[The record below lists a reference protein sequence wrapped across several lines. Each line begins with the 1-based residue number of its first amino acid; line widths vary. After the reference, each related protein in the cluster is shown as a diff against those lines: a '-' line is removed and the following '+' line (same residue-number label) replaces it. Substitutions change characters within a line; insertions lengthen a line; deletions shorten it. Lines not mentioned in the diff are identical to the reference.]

1 MFSFTKSRSRLR
13 IKNSRSRPKKQDGS
27 ETLLAPPP
35 TGFAF
40 PLKDSPGI
48 KGKGSYFSYPY
59 WIIVGMFC
67 KFYQKLTLN
76 ASWNKS

>member
-40 PLKDSPGI
+40 LLKDSPGI
-48 KGKGSYFSYPY
+48 KGKGS
-59 WIIVGMFC
+59 
-67 KFYQKLTLN
+67 KFRIRTGSLLACFVSFIKN
-76 ASWNKS
+76 